1 MKKLF
6 AAAAVAGLVGS
17 VNAQSAFEGAYG
29 QIGVGNDSNRLGSY
43 TASASGDAV
52 PVTSADSG
60 SFATVI
66 GLGYNFSISKTFLL
80 GIGADYGVIP
90 SSTFNAQT
98 PTTPL
103 KNEISNRYNIF
114 LSPGYIINKDAL
126 VYAKAG
132 YSSQTINITDL
143 AAGVTFGNTVGKG
156 NANGYI
162 LGLGYKQMIKG
173 GFYGFAE
180 GNFYD
185 YSSLTSGNKTLA
197 SGVVASNVNPKSS
210 AYQFL
215 VGVGY
220 KF

>member
-1 MKKLF
+1 MKILLVT
-6 AAAAVAGLVGS
+6 AAVAGLVGTA
-17 VNAQSAFEGAYG
+17 NAQSAFEGAYG

-43 TASASGDAV
+43 TASASGSAV
-52 PVTSADSG
+52 PVQSADSG

-80 GIGADYGVIP
+80 GIGADYGVI
-90 SSTFNAQT
+90 SSATFNAKT
-98 PTTPL
+98 STDPL

-132 YSSQTINITDL
+132 YSSQIINITDTTP
-143 AAGVTFGNTVGKG
+143 GITFGNTVAKG
-156 NANGYI
+156 NTNGYV
-162 LGLGYKQMIKG
+162 LGLGYKQMIKS

-180 GNFYD
+180 GNYYD
-185 YSSLTSGNKTLA
+185 YSSLPSGNKTLA
-197 SGVVASNVNPKSS
+197 SGAVASNVTPKSS